1 MGNFLKLK
9 FRVESL
15 MIVSLPIFMIISRFF
30 LEFFLLII
38 SFSFMV
44 RIIKKNNYTIF
55 KEYFS
60 LFFLSLYVL
69 LLLSFLFSDEKMNII
84 SILLYFRFA
93 LYVFAILY
101 FLKNEEH
108 LLNYFLNT
116 LLVLFFILFFDSLI
130 QYTYGY
136 NLIGLKIFETH
147 RVTSFFG
154 DEPILGSYIVKLFP
168 FLLIFKEIINK
179 NFKKTNYLITLAIFF
194 SPIIIFLSGERS
206 SVVLFFLMICYYLF
220 FFIKTKKFK
229 FIYFYV
235 VFIILSTGTFLYN
248 SDVYY
253 DRYITQTMNSMF
265 DKEARGNKFF
275 LPKQYQDKNNFYL
288 LSAQHQNFIY
298 TGLNIFKENKLLGSG
313 PKSFRY
319 VCDNDNYKI
328 NEMSCNTHVHN
339 YYLQALIE
347 TGLVGFVFIILTYLY
362 IIYRSLKNFIKM
374 LKGKFFS
381 ITEVIILGFY
391 FTQLWPLM
399 QTGSIFNNWNSIVLF
414 LPIAFFLFFK
424 EKKMKSINLVKPSIK
439 KNILCF

>member
-1 MGNFLKLK
+1 MDNFLKLK
-9 FRVESL
+9 FKVESL

-44 RIIKKNNYTIF
+44 RVIKKNNYTIF

-116 LLVLFFILFFDSLI
+116 LLILFFILFFDSLI
-130 QYTYGY
+130 QYIYGY
-136 NLIGLKIFETH
+136 NIIGLKIFEIH

-206 SVVLFFLMICYYLF
+206 SVVLFFLMI
-220 FFIKTKKFK
+220 
-229 FIYFYV
+229 
-235 VFIILSTGTFLYN
+235 
-248 SDVYY
+248 
-253 DRYITQTMNSMF
+253 
-265 DKEARGNKFF
+265 A
-275 LPKQYQDKNNFYL
+275 
-288 LSAQHQNFIY
+288 
-298 TGLNIFKENKLLGSG
+298 
-313 PKSFRY
+313 
-319 VCDNDNYKI
+319 
-328 NEMSCNTHVHN
+328 
-339 YYLQALIE
+339 
-347 TGLVGFVFIILTYLY
+347 
-362 IIYRSLKNFIKM
+362 
-374 LKGKFFS
+374 
-381 ITEVIILGFY
+381 
-391 FTQLWPLM
+391 
-399 QTGSIFNNWNSIVLF
+399 
-414 LPIAFFLFFK
+414 
-424 EKKMKSINLVKPSIK
+424 VKY
-439 KNILCF
+439 